1 MNHALTNHPHVL
13 LGWELSYFSGKVR
26 SYLRFKEVP
35 FVERPI
41 DFIGFRFRA
50 PRATGAAAIPIVIT
64 PEGTWLQ
71 DSSAILDALE
81 VRFPERGI
89 VPGTPVQRFV
99 AYLLEL
105 WGDEFWIPAG
115 MHTRWSHAENYPLFE
130 REVGGHLL
138 PWLPRALQD
147 RAAAHAAG
155 MMRGHLPGVGIV
167 PAQVPTLDAW
177 IAQTLDQ
184 LEAHF
189 AVHPY
194 LLGGRPT
201 LADFGLIAPLYG
213 HLGRDP
219 WPKRELIAKRPH
231 VRAYIE
237 RMARPAQADG
247 ELEADDAIPET
258 LVPIVSAALRELLP
272 FVAGTRD
279 ELLRFMAEQGGH
291 KPVPRG
297 LGPVEHPLG
306 TGRYSRAALPYVLW
320 MFQRMRDAQRDGT
333 PVEQARL
340 RTFLQGFDAEGWLDL
355 EVPRVT
361 RVGLRVALTP
371 EGQR

>member
-297 LGPVEHPLG
+297 ARPGGAPAGHGALFA
-306 TGRYSRAALPYVLW
+306 GRPALRAV
-320 MFQRMRDAQRDGT
+320 DA
-333 PVEQARL
+333 PAHAR
-340 RTFLQGFDAEGWLDL
+340 RTA
-355 EVPRVT
+355 
-361 RVGLRVALTP
+361 
-371 EGQR
+371 

>member
-1 MNHALTNHPHVL
+1 
-13 LGWELSYFSGKVR
+13 
-26 SYLRFKEVP
+26 
-35 FVERPI
+35 
-41 DFIGFRFRA
+41 
-50 PRATGAAAIPIVIT
+50 
-64 PEGTWLQ
+64 
-71 DSSAILDALE
+71 
-81 VRFPERGI
+81 
-89 VPGTPVQRFV
+89 
-99 AYLLEL
+99 
-105 WGDEFWIPAG
+105 
-115 MHTRWSHAENYPLFE
+115 
-130 REVGGHLL
+130 
-138 PWLPRALQD
+138 
-147 RAAAHAAG
+147 
-155 MMRGHLPGVGIV
+155 
-167 PAQVPTLDAW
+167 
-177 IAQTLDQ
+177 
-184 LEAHF
+184 
-189 AVHPY
+189 
-194 LLGGRPT
+194 
-201 LADFGLIAPLYG
+201 
-213 HLGRDP
+213 
-219 WPKRELIAKRPH
+219 
-231 VRAYIE
+231 
-237 RMARPAQADG
+237 MARPAQADG

-320 MFQRMRDAQRDGT
+320 MLQRMRDAQRDGT